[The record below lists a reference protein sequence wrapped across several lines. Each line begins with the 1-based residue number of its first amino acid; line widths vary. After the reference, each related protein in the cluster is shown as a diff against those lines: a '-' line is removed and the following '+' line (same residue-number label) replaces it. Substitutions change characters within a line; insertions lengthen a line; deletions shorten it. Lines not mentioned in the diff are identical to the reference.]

1 MNNNWKSLDEI
12 IKLAEENPNQNIWCI
27 SMDGRVDFMMTA
39 SEIKKTIGNF
49 DWTGVK
55 FTIVNADKNSKSN
68 QNYIQKAIPKTIK
81 FSSRASIKIKDSF
94 YTFEYGEERQID
106 NFDEVNLDKEKQLLI
121 DDCNKI
127 VDNQIEEV
135 VKMFTEKN

>member
-39 SEIKKTIGNF
+39 SEIKETIGNF
-49 DWTGVK
+49 DWTGVN
-55 FTIVNADKNSKSN
+55 FTIVNKDKNSKSN

-81 FSSRASIKIKDSF
+81 FNSRASINIKDRWF
-94 YTFEYGEERQID
+94 TVEYGEERQID
-106 NFDEVNLDKEKQLLI
+106 DFNEINLDKERQLLI
-121 DDCNKI
+121 DDCNRV
-127 VDNQIEEV
+127 VDTQIEEV